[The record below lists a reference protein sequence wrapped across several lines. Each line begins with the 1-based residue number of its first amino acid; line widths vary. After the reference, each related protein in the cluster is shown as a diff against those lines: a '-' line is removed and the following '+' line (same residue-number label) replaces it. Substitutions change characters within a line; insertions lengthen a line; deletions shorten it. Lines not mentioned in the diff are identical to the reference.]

1 MKKKLFYFK
10 NSFMI
15 KRIALQLFIFCATLM
30 YGQQSYYNDV
40 NLNVTGT
47 ALKEE
52 LATKIISTHTQFL
65 FYDQVWGA
73 SKATDVNPNNN
84 QQVLLI
90 YGFENG
96 TDSDDTNDRA
106 RGINN
111 NSGASGDWN
120 REHVFSQSLGI
131 PPLSDAGPGSD
142 AHHLRPADSQ
152 RNSSRN
158 NRKFTLGAGNSG
170 IQANGGWYPGDEW
183 KGDVARMMMYMYVR
197 YNNRCLPSNIGVGDN
212 SSTPD
217 DMIDLFLQWNVED
230 PVSDFERQRNTYHE
244 NTSNQNAQGNRNP
257 FIDNPI
263 LATRIW
269 GGNTAED
276 SWGIYTSNDTQA
288 PSTPTNLSITNIT
301 TFSID
306 VFWDAATD
314 NVDVTSYD
322 VFVDGVLFANTT
334 NTSLKISPLNSN
346 TNYSFT
352 VLAKDIV
359 NNTSSQSNAIS
370 ASTLKDTE
378 APSVPTNL
386 VISNETTSSF
396 VVFWDA
402 ATDNTAVTTYDVYL
416 DSNKITSVTQTMYT
430 VTNLSTATSYTVQI
444 SAKDKANNV
453 SNLSDEII
461 ATTNGNTTNA
471 TEIFFSEYLEGSSN
485 NKALELVNLTNAD
498 INLNAYSIRRQS
510 NGGLNGA
517 DWEFNF
523 PLTGKTIKSQDVFVI
538 VNEAAGEH
546 PASKSQKGIAAGDFL
561 ISIADSI
568 RVHNGDTN
576 FGAPLNFNGDDP
588 IGLFKNNVLIDIIG
602 TYNGGKIEFGLDKTL
617 RRKINI
623 TKPNTN
629 FDITNEWEI
638 FDKDNAE
645 DFGKHSAIVLSNHT
659 FSKNEIQFYPNPVK
673 DFLNIFNESN
683 SKIKNITIYSI
694 LGQKVFYKQN
704 PTNNINIKTISK
716 GIYMLTFEIENK
728 IYKSKIIK
736 N

>member
-1 MKKKLFYFK
+1 
-10 NSFMI
+10 MI
-15 KRIALQLFIFCATLM
+15 KKITFLLFFVCSTFIYA
-30 YGQQSYYNDV
+30 QQTYYNDV
-40 NLNVTGT
+40 NLNLTGIT
-47 ALKEE
+47 LKEE

-84 QQVLLI
+84 QEVLLI

-96 TDSDDTNDRA
+96 TDTDVTNDRE
-106 RGINN
+106 RGIDN
-111 NSGASGDWN
+111 NSGTPGDWN
-120 REHVFSQSLGI
+120 REHVFSQSLGV

-142 AHHLRPADSQ
+142 AHHLRAADAQ

-158 NRKFTLGAGNSG
+158 NRKFTIGSGFSG
-170 IQANGGWYPGDEW
+170 IQQNGGWYPGDEW

-197 YNNRCLPSNIGVGDN
+197 YNNRCLPSNIGTGDN

-230 PVSDFERQRNTYHE
+230 PVSDFEKQRNTYHE
-244 NTSNQNAQGNRNP
+244 NSANQNAQGNRNP

-269 GGNTAED
+269 GGTKAED
-276 SWGIYTSNDTQA
+276 LWGIYTSNDIQA
-288 PSTPTNLSITNIT
+288 PSTPTNLIASNNT

-306 VFWDAATD
+306 LSWNAATD
-314 NVDVTSYD
+314 NVAVSSYD
-322 VFVDGVLFANTT
+322 VFVDGNLFANTT
-334 NTSLKISPLNSN
+334 NTSLTINQLNSD

-359 NNTSSQSNAIS
+359 NNLSAQSNS
-370 ASTLKDTE
+370 VNASTLKDTE

-386 VISNETTSSF
+386 VISNQTTTSF
-396 VVFWDA
+396 VVSWGA
-402 ATDNTAVTTYDVYL
+402 STDNTAVTEYDVYL
-416 DSNKITSVTQTMYT
+416 DGNKIATVTETMYT
-430 VTNLSTATSYTVQI
+430 ITNLFAATSYTVQI
-444 SAKDKANNV
+444 LAKDKVGNL
-453 SNLSDEII
+453 SNLSDDII
-461 ATTNGNTTNA
+461 ATTNNIDTNS

-485 NKALELVNLTNAD
+485 NKALELVNLTDKD
-498 INLNAYSIRRQS
+498 IDLSAYSIKRQS

-523 PLTGKTIKSQDVFVI
+523 PLTGKIIKSQDVFVI

-546 PASKSQKGIAAGDFL
+546 SASKSQKAIAAGDFL

-602 TYNGGKIEFGLDKTL
+602 TYNSGQIEFGEDKTL
-617 RRKINI
+617 RRKKNI
-623 TKPNTN
+623 TQPNTN
-629 FDITNEWEI
+629 FDLTNEWDV
-638 FDKDNAE
+638 FDKDNAD
-645 DFGKHSAIVLSNHT
+645 DFGQHSAIVLSTNL
-659 FSKNEIQFYPNPVK
+659 FSGGNIQFYPNPVR
-673 DFLNIFNESN
+673 DLLNIRNTTN
-683 SKIKNITIYSI
+683 SEIKNITIYNF
-694 LGQKVFYKQN
+694 LGKKVFYQKN
-704 PTNNINIKTISK
+704 PTYNINVKKISK
-716 GIYMLTFEIENK
+716 GIYMLTFEVENK

-736 N
+736 H